1 MKYFAHTLSVAIFA
15 LFLIGC
21 QKDSTYDL
29 QKANT
34 TTLSVSLA
42 PTRTSLGEK
51 SGTTYPVYWSEG
63 DCIAVNGKKS
73 DAVTINA
80 EDRRC
85 ATFTINEVLDYPYNI
100 TYPHTATTSVE
111 SPRVVFPAEQSYVD
125 GSFANESAPMC
136 AYVAE
141 KSNAISLC
149 HLAGVLRFA
158 IRGKEGEA
166 TALKSV
172 TISCERAIA
181 GEFDVD
187 CQNATISPTESCQNS
202 ITLTLPDNTSLS
214 AVADRH
220 IYIAIPYGEYG
231 ECDIVFTDAEG
242 RCARTKWSGATVK
255 AGIVREFK
263 SIVFDHKESVVVL
276 EPMSS
281 EVDDWAYDGESNV
294 SGYIR
299 CNGAPLEG
307 VVVSDGLLCTKSN
320 ERGFFS
326 LKSDLA
332 TAKFIMASI
341 PSGYSAPINSNGQP
355 IFYHHITEIER
366 AQNLCTVDFSFNK
379 IENNPD
385 RFTMFIGADPQP
397 RASTAGYDNIAFHSL
412 EICEDFYR
420 AMREKAATITD
431 RNIYGFMLGDIVHEN
446 MSLFDNYIAGLK
458 SLGNVQM
465 FNILGNHDNDPKATN
480 DVEGRRVFEEKLGPT
495 YYSFNIGKIHCVVL
509 DNLIMKV
516 RSDGTLRD
524 YDQGLTNEI
533 WQWLQNDLS
542 YVDYSTTIFVAC
554 HSPMF
559 MQSSMSDRSSSSS
572 NHRSDYAKL
581 FSKYDEVHAWAGHS
595 HTTFN
600 YVYPATSALKNI
612 EVHTVSRSTGQLWT
626 NEYISCGTPRGYTVV
641 EVDGDDVSWYFQPTK
656 YQTAAY
662 SGKTTPQPSYNYR
675 DWSYNS
681 SGVAILKSN
690 GATLDESYQMKV
702 YKPGEYH
709 KTYADMIAG
718 NAAHE
723 DYIYVDVFLWDGK
736 WDTPKYNGVEMTRV
750 DYKTAYCLSN
760 YEIKYHYSTVGY
772 KLKDDS
778 SYAPSDENFHTLFY
792 AYEPN
797 ESGTG
802 TVTVKDRFGNEYSS
816 TVTW

>member
-1 MKYFAHTLSVAIFA
+1 MKHIAQLLSVALCAIMVA
-15 LFLIGC
+15 GC
-21 QKDSTYDL
+21 QTDTTCDL
-29 QKANT
+29 QKAGT
-34 TTLSVSLA
+34 TTLSISIA
-42 PTRTSLGEK
+42 QTRTELGEK
-51 SGTTYPVYWSEG
+51 SNDTYPVYWSEG
-63 DCIAVNGKKS
+63 DCIAVNGIKS
-73 DAVTINA
+73 NAVSINE
-80 EDRRC
+80 EDKTR
-85 ATFTINEVLDYPYNI
+85 ATFTINSVLKYPYLI
-100 TYPHTATTSVE
+100 TYPHTASTTTE
-111 SPRVVFPAEQSYVD
+111 SPRVVFPAEQSYTE
-125 GSFANESAPMC
+125 GSFAPESAPMC
-136 AYVAE
+136 AYATE
-141 KSNAISLC
+141 NSNSIALK
-149 HLAGVLRFA
+149 HLAGVLRLA
-158 IRGKEGEA
+158 VRSKEGEA
-166 TALKSV
+166 TTLRTV
-172 TISCERAIA
+172 TITSERAIS
-181 GEFDVD
+181 GEFEVD
-187 CQNATISPTESCQNS
+187 CQSATITPTEGCGES
-202 ITLTLPDNTSLS
+202 ITATLSDNTPLT
-214 AVADRH
+214 ANADRY

-231 ECDIVFTDAEG
+231 ECDITLTDASG
-242 RCARTKWSGATVK
+242 RCMHTKWKGATVK
-255 AGIVREFK
+255 AGIVREFN
-263 SIVFDHKESVVVL
+263 SIVFDPKLDNVML
-276 EPMSS
+276 EPMV
-281 EVDDWAYDGESNV
+281 EVEDEWAYDGESNV

-332 TAKFIMASI
+332 NAKFIMASI
-341 PSGYSAPINSNGQP
+341 PSGYSAPSDSNSLP
-355 IFYHHITEIER
+355 IFYHHITDSER
-366 AQNLCTVDFSFNK
+366 QKNFCEVNFSFNK

-385 RFTMFIGADPQP
+385 RFTMFMGADPQP
-397 RASTAGYDNIAFHSL
+397 RASTAGYDNISFHSL
-412 EICEDFYR
+412 EICQDFYR

-446 MSLFDNYIAGLK
+446 MSLFDQYIAGLK

-480 DVEGRRVFEEKLGPT
+480 DVEGRHVFEEKLGPT

-509 DNLIMKV
+509 DNLIMSV

-524 YDQGLTNEI
+524 YAQGLTNEI

-581 FSKYDEVHAWAGHS
+581 FSKYKKVHAWAGHS

-626 NEYISCGTPRGYTVV
+626 NEYVSCGTPRGYTVV
-641 EVDGDDVSWYFQPTK
+641 EVDGDDISWYFQPTK
-656 YQTAAY
+656 YQTAKFT
-662 SGKTTPQPSYNYR
+662 GKTTPQPEYKYR

-709 KTYADMIAG
+709 KTFNDMVSG
-718 NAAHE
+718 NAARSG
-723 DYIYVDVFLWDGK
+723 YIYVDVFLWDEK
-736 WDTPKYNGVEMTRV
+736 WENPKYNGVEMTKV
-750 DYKTAYCLSN
+750 DYKTAYCLCN
-760 YEIKYHYSTVGY
+760 YEIKNHYSTYGY
-772 KLKDDS
+772 KLS
-778 SYAPSDENFHTLFY
+778 GNSEYVPSDENIHTIFC

-802 TVTVKDRFGNEYSS
+802 TVTVKDRFGKVYSS
-816 TVTW
+816 TISW